1 VTGYNISSMSS
12 LVFSA
17 KDDDSS
23 RHILMTLSE
32 DKECK
37 VKLDA
42 KLKVTIMPSELQ
54 LACVQDETNY

>member
-1 VTGYNISSMSS
+1 MSS

-32 DKECK
+32 DKERK